1 MALREI
7 VKKVYEIEIPNDI
20 EEIIFRHIEKPTF
33 FLKVHFIAPY
43 TLNDP
48 DSTDGDKIF
57 HNPRL
62 EDNEFIHTYIITPLP
77 YRNTILLDCYFY
89 NRGMHR
95 DGNFQDIESQEIK
108 IPRTVSSYIPDLTP
122 DNQVDYEKLCC
133 LVVLAKYFGIRV
145 IHWSEKMP
153 DFNGGIRYVE
163 KEYTRYQRHPF
174 FDDIASGKPI
184 TNQESP
190 ANNEAMKTAIQLDCS
205 IKPRSFAVCFKR
217 ELAFARERANNRI
230 TSFSLGL
237 HHIVFNLY
245 LGYAWMGCA
254 LIVFT

>member
-1 MALREI
+1 MTYTKQSFVKKCMFIVLFCTSLTPCFASELTKRKEPCRVALREI

-20 EEIIFRHIEKPTF
+20 EEIIFGHIEKPTF

-174 FDDIASGKPI
+174 LTISQAV
-184 TNQESP
+184 NQSRIRK
-190 ANNEAMKTAIQLDCS
+190 ALRIMKL
-205 IKPRSFAVCFKR
+205 
-217 ELAFARERANNRI
+217 
-230 TSFSLGL
+230 
-237 HHIVFNLY
+237 
-245 LGYAWMGCA
+245 
-254 LIVFT
+254 